1 MPSNNDSLQSKIYRS
16 YNFQVYI
23 QDKAFGFSKI
33 SNIEQEQEVEEFS
46 IGGLNGGPWI
56 AISPNKKSGR
66 LILERGICSS
76 DQEIKKWR
84 AGYYIK
90 GPITIIAYKEK
101 MVTAEQKNLM
111 RQKSTDE
118 FIQYHIP
125 AGIIVKCEVSP
136 LDASQSELL
145 IQKVEIA
152 HTGLKRD

>member
-1 MPSNNDSLQSKIYRS
+1 MPNSNESQRSQIFRS
-16 YNFQVYI
+16 YNFQVFI

-56 AISPNKKSGR
+56 AISPNKKAGR
-66 LILERGICSS
+66 LILERGVCSS

-90 GPITIIAYKEK
+90 GPITIIANKEK
-101 MVTAEQKNLM
+101 NSAAEQRN
-111 RQKSTDE
+111 SGE

-136 LDASQSELL
+136 LDANQSELL
-145 IQKVEIA
+145 IQKIEIA